1 MSSIRDALYESLHY
15 EEDFQEE
22 ILDSLEETGSLQE
35 DVTAWD
41 KLVKQLP
48 ELEEDVNSLKEAISL
63 KEDASFGQ
71 ALDSFYKLIIDDVPP
86 AEAKSR
92 VLQDMGI
99 HESLTEEVEKAEEQP
114 LSREER
120 MAKRKSDYMKEVCEE
135 FRKSANFFLDEDL
148 DEDKIK
154 HEEWRIKNLAVR
166 KGIPSADIR
175 EALLKGNKE

>member
-35 DVTAWD
+35 DVSAWD

-48 ELEEDVNSLKEAISL
+48 QLEEDVNSLKEAISL

-114 LSREER
+114 LSRKER
-120 MAKRKSDYMKEVCEE
+120 LAKKKADYMKKICEE
-135 FRKSANFFLDEDL
+135 FRKSANFFLDEQL

-154 HEEWRIKNLAVR
+154 YEEWRIKSLAVR
-166 KGIPSADIR
+166 EGIPVADLR
-175 EALLKGNKE
+175 EALLKENR